1 MEEKLEILERTD
13 KGISYVDF
21 NNRYFLFG
29 FSNCNLFGFSNTTV
43 GLRSPIK
50 WIKLIYLM

>member
-1 MEEKLEILERTD
+1 MEEKVEILQRTD

-29 FSNCNLFGFSNTTV
+29 FSDTTV

-50 WIKLIYLM
+50 WINLIDLMKTY

>member
-29 FSNCNLFGFSNTTV
+29 FSNTTV